1 MSCSSAV
8 RATHCGQEI
17 VYNNIIMVECLQDGD
32 IQRTV
37 NSRSDLIVDCSSMI
51 DDTDA
56 KGHCVELIKACSSTV
71 GE

>member
-1 MSCSSAV
+1 
-8 RATHCGQEI
+8 
-17 VYNNIIMVECLQDGD
+17 VYNISIMVECLQDGD
-32 IQRTV
+32 IQGTV
-37 NSRSDLIVDCSSMI
+37 NSRSDLIVDCSSRI